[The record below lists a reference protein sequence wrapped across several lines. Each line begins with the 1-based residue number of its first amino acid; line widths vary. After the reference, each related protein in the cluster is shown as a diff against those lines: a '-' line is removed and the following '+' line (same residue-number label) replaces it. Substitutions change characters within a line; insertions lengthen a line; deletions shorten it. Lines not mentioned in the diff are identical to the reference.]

1 MYTETRAKTKEA
13 FRLHEKDVGSIH
25 VQIALLT
32 QRINYLSG
40 HFEKHPKDKHSRT
53 GLMKMINRRRKSLKY
68 LKRTDLEAYKS
79 IIAKLEL
86 RK

>member
-1 MYTETRAKTKEA
+1 MYAETREKTKEL
-13 FRLHEKDVGSIH
+13 FRTHDKDVGSIP
-25 VQIALLT
+25 VQVALLT

-40 HFEKHPKDKHSRT
+40 HFAKHPKDKHSRT

-68 LKRTDLEAYKS
+68 LKRTDAEGYRDL
-79 IIAKLEL
+79 IAKLGL